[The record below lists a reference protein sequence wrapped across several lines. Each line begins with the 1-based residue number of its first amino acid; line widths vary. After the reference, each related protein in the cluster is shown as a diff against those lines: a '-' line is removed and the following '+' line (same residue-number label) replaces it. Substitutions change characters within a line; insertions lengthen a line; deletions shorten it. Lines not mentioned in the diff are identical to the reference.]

1 MYSETFVYTP
11 GVPFS
16 PQRLAPNETIPFR
29 YIGSSSPCLEIR
41 GPPLSPVHESFPIDI
56 YKAQ

>member
-1 MYSETFVYTP
+1 MYSDTFVYTP

-56 YKAQ
+56 Q